1 MLQVIITPSHRYT
14 VGQAARM
21 AVGAGAQWLQL
32 RLPDMDDA
40 GLREAVSDI
49 VELCREAGVMLTIED
64 RTDIARE
71 MSLHGVFLHAGANP
85 VKVREEFGAE
95 AVIGTVV
102 GSADAAIA
110 MSRADID
117 YVALEEHTS
126 PALIVEV
133 RRVGC
138 RIPVVAYRPG
148 SLLDGAEVESLMSQD
163 FSGICGAD
171 GVFDTDNPGERIA
184 AILEQ
189 LGRR

>member
-1 MLQVIITPSHRYT
+1 MLQVIITPSQRYT
-14 VGQAARM
+14 VSQAARI
-21 AVGAGAQWLQL
+21 AVEAGAQWLQL
-32 RLPDMDDA
+32 RLPGMDETE
-40 GLREAVSDI
+40 LRAAVTD
-49 VELCREAGVMLTIED
+49 VAAFCREAGVMLTIED
-64 RTDIARE
+64 RTDIALE

-117 YVALEEHTS
+117 YVALEEYTS
-126 PALIVEV
+126 PGLIAEV
-133 RRVGC
+133 RRAGC

-148 SLLDGAEVESLMSQD
+148 SLLDGAEVESLMSQG
-163 FSGICGAD
+163 FSGLCGAD
-171 GVFDTDNPGERIA
+171 GVFDTDNPDERIA